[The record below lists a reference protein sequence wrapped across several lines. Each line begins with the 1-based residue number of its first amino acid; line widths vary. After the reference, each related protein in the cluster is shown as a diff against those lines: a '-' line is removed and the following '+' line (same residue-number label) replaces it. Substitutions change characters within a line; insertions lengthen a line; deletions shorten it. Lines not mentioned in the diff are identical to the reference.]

1 MREVQ
6 ERGEKVIRLDLL
18 ARKHA
23 LNDRQRTALR
33 HAVEYE
39 GLTLKDF
46 IGLFK
51 DAPRR
56 TLQRELKGMVDKGL
70 LTPEG
75 ATNKLRYR
83 PAKGAA

>member
-1 MREVQ
+1 M
-6 ERGEKVIRLDLL
+6 IRLDLL
-18 ARKHA
+18 ARKNV
-23 LNDRQRTALR
+23 LNERQRAALR
-33 HAVEYE
+33 HAIEHE

-46 IGLFK
+46 IGLYK